1 MAAIQRG
8 FTTRARNTRAVS
20 SLSVRVRTASG
31 VVESPTYA
39 FGSGPVS
46 ARTVAIMPPW
56 YWK

>member
-8 FTTRARNTRAVS
+8 FTTRARKIRAVS
-20 SLSVRVRTASG
+20 SVRLRVRAASG
-31 VVESPTYA
+31 LVESPTYA
-39 FGSGPVS
+39 AGALPVS